1 MDIVI
6 IEDEELAAR
15 RLEGMIRSFDPG
27 IKILAKLE
35 SIEEAV
41 NWFRAHPEPDLI
53 FLDIHLEDGLSFQI
67 FDKVPVRS
75 PIIFTTAFDEY
86 AIKAFKLKSIDYLLK
101 PITQEDLNTAII
113 KYKDWNASSKSV
125 IDVGALFELISN
137 WNKTYKNRFSITV
150 GQRIKTIEIGEVAYF
165 YSEEGMTF
173 LVCRDKS
180 EYPIDNSLDK
190 LNEELS
196 PKDFFRIN
204 RQLIVGMKSIGNI
217 HVYPKSRLKLEL
229 YPSTR
234 IEVFVSIDKVVKFK
248 EWLNS

>member
-15 RLEGMIRSFDPG
+15 RFDPG

-125 IDVGALFELISN
+125 I
-137 WNKTYKNRFSITV
+137 
-150 GQRIKTIEIGEVAYF
+150 GEVAYF
-165 YSEEGMTF
+165 YSVEGMTF

-204 RQLIVGMKSIGNI
+204 RQFIVGMKSIGNI

>member
-1 MDIVI
+1 MNIVI
-6 IEDEELAAR
+6 IEDEELAAQ

-27 IKILAKLE
+27 INILAKHE

-41 NWFRAHPEPDLI
+41 NWFRSHPEPDLI

-67 FDKVPVRS
+67 FEQVPVKS

-101 PITQEDLNTAII
+101 PITQEDLNTAIL
-113 KYKDWNASSKSV
+113 KYKDWNTTSKSF

-137 WNKTYKNRFSITV
+137 RSKSYKSRFSITV
-150 GQRIKTIEIGEVAYF
+150 GQKIKTIDIGDIAYF
-165 YSEEGMTF
+165 YSEEGITF
-173 LVCRDKS
+173 MVCRDKS
-180 EYPIDNSLDK
+180 EYPVDYSLEK
-190 LNEELS
+190 LMDELS

-204 RQLIVGMKSIGNI
+204 RQFIVGMKSIANV
-217 HVYPKSRLKLEL
+217 HVYPKSRLKVEL
-229 YPSTR
+229 NPMTR
-234 IEVFVSIDKVVKFK
+234 MEVFASIDKVVNFK